1 MTPNEWTS
9 LCDKYWKNK
18 EGLGFHPKIKPVSD
32 GRFELST
39 DADPKYEPALKK
51 IMIAMAQGA
60 VSYAIA
66 SINTDNVEEKDKNT
80 YVQKWTANVK
90 ENSLTFIQILLEYG
104 QEKFLEHIFL
114 EQTRHEMSY
123 ILEKTHPRLTKD
135 GSIVFSAPG
144 HVYWNGAWHNKKNES
159 VPLFDNTL
167 NWGRILQA

>member
-1 MTPNEWTS
+1 
-9 LCDKYWKNK
+9 
-18 EGLGFHPKIKPVSD
+18 
-32 GRFELST
+32 
-39 DADPKYEPALKK
+39 
-51 IMIAMAQGA
+51 MIAIAQGA

-123 ILEKTHPRLTKD
+123 ILEKTHNGSQKMEVSCFLRQGMCIGTGLGITKKMNPCHCLT
-135 GSIVFSAPG
+135 I
-144 HVYWNGAWHNKKNES
+144 H
-159 VPLFDNTL
+159 
-167 NWGRILQA
+167 